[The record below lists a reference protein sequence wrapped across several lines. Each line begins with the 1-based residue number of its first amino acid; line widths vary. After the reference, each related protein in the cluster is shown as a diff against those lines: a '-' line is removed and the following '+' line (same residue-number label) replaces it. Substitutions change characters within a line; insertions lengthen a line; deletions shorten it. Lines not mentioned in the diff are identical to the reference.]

1 MRFRTGFV
9 GGAMVGYVVGARVAG
24 RAEQEEEAEARGRG
38 VLSAMARHPSAQRLS
53 GRGLEALRRA
63 RSSIQRRLEAS
74 ADDVSM
80 N

>member
-1 MRFRTGFV
+1 MRFRTGLMI
-9 GGAMVGYVVGARVAG
+9 GAMVGYAVGARLTR
-24 RAEQEEEAEARGRG
+24 RAELEEDVETRGRG
-38 VLSAMARHPSAQRLS
+38 VLSAMARHPSAHRLS